1 MNSKLNMQDI
11 ISFLV
16 AKNKI
21 SKDEAEEFVGLLF
34 NLVEKGLADDGLSE
48 IEGFGTFKRYL
59 KDELDSD
66 DRGSDEGLE
75 HHGQHSISFSPDE
88 QLRNLVNKPFS
99 HFEVT
104 VLNEGVFIDGIPHE
118 DSSNTKDKKD
128 VKDKK
133 TKSIDEKHEPKQ
145 ADRKPIDNSNLI
157 IKAAKNA
164 KKEKDKL
171 CRAPL
176 VNSTDTEED
185 SKISA
190 DVKESEEKELLT
202 NKDSLIKQPETSSLS
217 KSKSKNNLKP
227 LWYALGSILVI
238 LLLFSAN
245 YIYKNHLIDKS
256 SELTSKI
263 DESDKRVN
271 KITDA
276 ADNDNTHIES
286 DEAVAVIDTAQTVNP
301 TPRNTVK
308 MSPGRTLRL
317 IALNKLGS
325 KEFWVYIYLINK
337 DKIDNPNVVPVGLVL
352 ELPYES
358 EYPMDADN
366 PEDIAK
372 AKQLGNEVMKSL
384 GK

>member
-1 MNSKLNMQDI
+1 MQDI

-34 NLVEKGLADDGLSE
+34 NLVERGLVDDGLSE
-48 IEGFGTFKRYL
+48 IEGFGTFKRCL
-59 KDELDSD
+59 KDELDGD
-66 DRGSDEGLE
+66 DRRSDEGLE

-217 KSKSKNNLKP
+217 NSKSKNNLKP

-308 MSPGRTLRL
+308 MSQGRTLRL